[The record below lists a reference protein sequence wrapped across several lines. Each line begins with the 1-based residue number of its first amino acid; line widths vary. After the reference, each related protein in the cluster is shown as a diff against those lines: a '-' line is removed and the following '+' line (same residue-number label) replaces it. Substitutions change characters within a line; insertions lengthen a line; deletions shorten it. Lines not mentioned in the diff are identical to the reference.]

1 MSEDIL
7 LDRALYRKIKNM
19 DKSELNR
26 FIQNIYNTGKE
37 DALKEF
43 DVAEIN
49 IEKIRTEIS
58 EIKGIGEKRQNQIM
72 EIITKNI

>member
-1 MSEDIL
+1 M
-7 LDRALYRKIKNM
+7 NH
-19 DKSELNR
+19 

-58 EIKGIGEKRQNQIM
+58 EIKGIGEKGQNQIM
-72 EIITKNI
+72 EIITKNV